1 MLESAVAYAGYWKTK
16 IPLTI
21 KDFSMSKKPT
31 DKPTV
36 QKYPPSVKTQSERND
51 WLAAKFVSG
60 VRQEAAKKATKKKA
74 KK

>member
-1 MLESAVAYAGYWKTK
+1 
-16 IPLTI
+16 
-21 KDFSMSKKPT
+21 MSKKPT